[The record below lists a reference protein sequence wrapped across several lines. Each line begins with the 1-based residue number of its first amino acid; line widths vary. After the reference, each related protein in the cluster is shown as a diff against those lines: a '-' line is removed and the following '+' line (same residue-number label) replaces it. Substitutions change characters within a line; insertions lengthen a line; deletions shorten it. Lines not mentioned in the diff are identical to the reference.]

1 MLTVSASCRRT
12 QEKVSGAKNRAAPM
26 QAETWRHG
34 LCAGT
39 SKVLVSGSKAT
50 PDTEVSIGSCSQ

>member
-1 MLTVSASCRRT
+1 MLTVSASYRRT
-12 QEKVSGAKNRAAPM
+12 EKRSQEQKKRAVPM
-26 QAETWRHG
+26 QAETWRCS

-39 SKVLVSGSKAT
+39 SKVLVFGGKAT

>member
-1 MLTVSASCRRT
+1 MLTVSASYRRT
-12 QEKVSGAKNRAAPM
+12 EKRSQEQKKKR
-26 QAETWRHG
+26 AETWRCS

-39 SKVLVSGSKAT
+39 SKVLAFGGKAT